1 MSLEHIGDM
10 PNLVS
15 IEDNAFAYAYG
26 YNSESGTSTWL
37 YCTSL
42 KSIGDTPKLK
52 KIGSSSFSNCTAL
65 ESIGDLRSVTEI
77 GNYAFDACSN
87 LTLRVLPNSYAEN
100 YAKSNKIPYTYI
112 ED

>member
-1 MSLEHIGDM
+1 MAVLHVTQKHWRYTE
-10 PNLVS
+10 
-15 IEDNAFAYAYG
+15 
-26 YNSESGTSTWL
+26 T
-37 YCTSL
+37 
-42 KSIGDTPKLK
+42 K

>member
-1 MSLEHIGDM
+1 MSVGD
-10 PNLVS
+10 LSSV
-15 IEDNAFAYAYG
+15 
-26 YNSESGTSTWL
+26 T
-37 YCTSL
+37 
-42 KSIGDTPKLK
+42 SIG
-52 KIGSSSFSNCTAL
+52 GWAFCGCSSLASV
-65 ESIGDLRSVTEI
+65 GDLRSVTEI